1 MYLEPNRDDR
11 DYLYGRLLALA
22 DNFEESV
29 LRKQGVKDR
38 PTNAIKLMSNCGFG
52 KVAGL
57 EMVFVRSG
65 SAHDEGCLSHLKNC
79 RNPNCDFRGRL
90 KTK

>member
-1 MYLEPNRDDR
+1 MVSARWP
-11 DYLYGRLLALA
+11 
-22 DNFEESV
+22 V
-29 LRKQGVKDR
+29 LKW
-38 PTNAIKLMSNCGFG
+38 C
-52 KVAGL
+52 
-57 EMVFVRSG
+57 VRSG

>member
-1 MYLEPNRDDR
+1 M
-11 DYLYGRLLALA
+11 
-22 DNFEESV
+22 V
-29 LRKQGVKDR
+29 
-38 PTNAIKLMSNCGFG
+38 FG

>member
-1 MYLEPNRDDR
+1 MTS
-11 DYLYGRLLALA
+11 GIW
-22 DNFEESV
+22 SV
-29 LRKQGVKDR
+29 FSSRR
-38 PTNAIKLMSNCGFG
+38 YCGFG